1 MVEERS
7 PPTIGVPVRL
17 PRLAL
22 VLASFLAIV
31 LVPAEPAAARPVQ
44 HVGGPPAGPVK
55 LIVDTD
61 FGQWWDDVAALA
73 LVHAAASTGR
83 VDILGVMSDVDN
95 PWNAAGL
102 DALNTWYGRPDI
114 PIGVPSGAAVVDQSY
129 SRLLA
134 ERYPHAGRP
143 VDAVALYRRLL
154 RSQPDHSVTILSIGA
169 LTNLAQLARTDAAL
183 IARKVARTVIMGGQY
198 PAASTPEWNFGL
210 DLPATRQ
217 VVATWAT
224 PTVYDGYEIGARVL
238 VGNHVCA
245 THPASSPVR
254 AVFDLLYGCG
264 TSQTDGTWDPT
275 AAYFAVAGT
284 AGVYT
289 LAGAGGHNTVAADGT
304 NAWVPGERGQRYL
317 VMTDA
322 ARLTNAIDTLI
333 DQVPRT

>member
-1 MVEERS
+1 M
-7 PPTIGVPVRL
+7 RL
-17 PRLAL
+17 PRLTLAFAS
-22 VLASFLAIV
+22 VLAIL
-31 LVPAEPAAARPVQ
+31 LVAAEPAAASPAE
-44 HVGGPPAGPVK
+44 HGGGPPSGPVK

-73 LVHAAASTGR
+73 LVHTAASTGR

-114 PIGVPSGAAVVDQSY
+114 PIGVPSGAAVVDQTY

-143 VDAVALYRRLL
+143 VDAIALYRRLL

-183 IARKVARTVIMGGQY
+183 IARKVARTIIMGGQY
-198 PAASTPEWNFGL
+198 PAAATPEWNFGL

-224 PTVYDGYEIGARVL
+224 PTVYDGFEIGAQVF

-275 AAYFAVAGT
+275 AAYYAVAGT

-289 LAGAGGHNTVAADGT
+289 LAGAGGHNSVAADGT
-304 NAWVPGERGQRYL
+304 NAWVPGGRGQRYL
-317 VMTDA
+317 VTTDA
-322 ARLTNAIDTLI
+322 ARLTNTIDTLI
-333 DQVPRT
+333 DRVPRA